1 MPHAKIKLQ
10 GAQAISLTALLTG
23 SFRDTVLRHG
33 FIYLFIYFAGLPK
46 VICMAFNI

>member
-33 FIYLFIYFAGLPK
+33 FIYLFIYLFCRFAKSYLYG
-46 VICMAFNI
+46 I